1 MKAGKSSQST
11 RHERQAA
18 GSREGGINIETMN
31 TSSSQSTD
39 KIQRKDLSKDKFQH
53 LVDEAKAK
61 EIEEGKNE
69 LAEEVK
75 NFCSLRTH
83 PQKELRTTMIAGL
96 YYFHVGIVYKT
107 MSSTSPYTNF
117 ELLQTFWTTFQ
128 EVYLNLSKYTFWQNK
143 LFKHFPNQTWP
154 TEYIEYRSDLV
165 KNWKETFDKGYSTAK
180 LPVEFNYPISATPYE
195 VQVAYF
201 GYRVKD
207 HGDRMKNIL
216 NNYLGKYYLE
226 FEESIKFPSVLFFA
240 IRKKYYTWKSEKK
253 IDETLRRK
261 KRMKGKAIA
270 NRKKSTIN
278 LTNPENDEEE
288 DNNNN
293 NNTSTQDVFPMSLD
307 KSTTDINNNNDSII
321 EINLE
326 EEEKEQENYRETK
339 MKESMEQW
347 EGYQGKW
354 FPQEWLTF
362 ILLGKPADETALNSF
377 KAEFKAKMMHNHTSS
392 SESVGSSE
400 EQIDRLFPEV
410 TDTSATT
417 TTPIRPMTS
426 SLSVKEDR
434 TNVMVLT
441 DNKGKEKDKNT
452 MIVEQIYSNMKEDI
466 TYLKEAANA
475 AESKKR
481 LYEELKD
488 NNNTLK
494 VTNELIE
501 IYDMIQKKARSLV
514 KI

>member
-1 MKAGKSSQST
+1 
-11 RHERQAA
+11 
-18 GSREGGINIETMN
+18 MN
-31 TSSSQSTD
+31 TSSSSHQSTE

-83 PQKELRTTMIAGL
+83 PQKELRTTMISGL
-96 YYFHVGIVYKT
+96 YYFHVGVVYKT

-128 EVYLNLSKYTFWQNK
+128 EIYLNLPKYTFWQNK

-165 KNWKETFDKGYSTAK
+165 KNWKETFDKGYSTEK
-180 LPVEFNYPISATPYE
+180 LPVEFNYPTTASPYE

-278 LTNPENDEEE
+278 LTNPENEEEE
-288 DNNNN
+288 DNNNTN
-293 NNTSTQDVFPMSLD
+293 NAHDSFPMSLD
-307 KSTTDINNNNDSII
+307 KSTTDDVIV
-321 EINLE
+321 EMNLE
-326 EEEKEQENYRETK
+326 EDEKEQESYRETK

-362 ILLGKPADETALNSF
+362 ILLGKPADETALNTF
-377 KAEFKAKMMHNHTSS
+377 KAEFKAKTMHNNTSS

-410 TDTSATT
+410 PDTSATA
-417 TTPIRPMTS
+417 TTPIRAMAS

-434 TNVMVLT
+434 HSTIVLA
-441 DNKGKEKDKNT
+441 DNKSKEKDKDKNT
-452 MIVEQIYSNMKEDI
+452 LMVEQIYSTMKEDI
-466 TYLKEAANA
+466 TYLKEAATA